1 MTAQHPGADPDTDAM
16 WAPALARGLIRHDA
30 QRSMRCC
37 DGYIDLLDPSP
48 TVPAITQRARRSIM
62 IAALGL
68 QGLPMSA
75 ERERASAALR
85 LGGEQRVLDVAC
97 GSGKFT
103 GVIEGKLAGDGF
115 VIGLDSSLPMI
126 ERAVSHRIL
135 PRAVYLRADPLSLP
149 FDDCAFDAVC
159 CFAALHAVP
168 EPIGVLRE
176 MVRVLAPRGR
186 IVVLAGYGRESST
199 VRTAL
204 ALGATLCGVRL
215 FDRTTV
221 PAFLA
226 AAGLTGIDQQLR
238 GISQFVTALRPE

>member
-1 MTAQHPGADPDTDAM
+1 
-16 WAPALARGLIRHDA
+16 
-30 QRSMRCC
+30 
-37 DGYIDLLDPSP
+37 
-48 TVPAITQRARRSIM
+48 
-62 IAALGL
+62 
-68 QGLPMSA
+68 
-75 ERERASAALR
+75 
-85 LGGEQRVLDVAC
+85 
-97 GSGKFT
+97 
-103 GVIEGKLAGDGF
+103 
-115 VIGLDSSLPMI
+115 
-126 ERAVSHRIL
+126 
-135 PRAVYLRADPLSLP
+135 
-149 FDDCAFDAVC
+149 
-159 CFAALHAVP
+159 
-168 EPIGVLRE
+168 